1 MTSAGKIQYLA
12 KAVSPKEI
20 RYDASLKPLRPAYC
34 TSIGL
39 VILAHMPERERA
51 RRLKAEL
58 LVQVTPQTIT
68 DPEKIAALLKH
79 AQKNGFVEVKDANV
93 EGASG
98 VAAPIFGPSGEVIA
112 ALNLGA
118 PTWRYERAR
127 ESLIRIVCREAAFIT
142 ESLGAAVR
150 GESTA

>member
-1 MTSAGKIQYLA
+1 MRK
-12 KAVSPKEI
+12 
-20 RYDASLKPLRPAYC
+20 
-34 TSIGL
+34 
-39 VILAHMPERERA
+39 
-51 RRLKAEL
+51 
-58 LVQVTPQTIT
+58 
-68 DPEKIAALLKH
+68 
-79 AQKNGFVEVKDANV
+79 KNGFVEVKDANL